1 MSSNDD
7 ATTPTGQ
14 SKVALVTGAAQGI
27 GRGIVQSLVRRNWR
41 VVIFDID
48 EAAGRQC
55 LEQLPEGRAATFIA
69 GDVANEADVRRC
81 IEYTVA
87 WGGRLDALVNNAGL
101 ADPHS
106 GPLEALALEDWQRRL
121 DVNLTG
127 PFLMAKHA
135 VQALRASRGAIINI
149 ASTRAWQSEPQCES
163 YAASKGGVV
172 ALTHALAM
180 SLGPEV
186 RVNSIS
192 PGWIDVRAL
201 QADAPD
207 DLTPFPP
214 RAHAQHPV
222 GRVGRAEDI
231 GSLVAYLA
239 SPEAGFITGQDFI
252 VDGGMTRKMIYE

>member
-1 MSSNDD
+1 M
-7 ATTPTGQ
+7 
-14 SKVALVTGAAQGI
+14 ALVTGAAQGI
-27 GRGIVQSLVRRNWR
+27 GRGIVHCLLERNWR
-41 VVIFDID
+41 VVLFDID
-48 EAAGRQC
+48 EAAGQRC
-55 LEQLPEGRAATFIA
+55 LEQLAEGRAATFIA
-69 GDVANEADVRRC
+69 GDVADEADVRRC
-81 IEYTVA
+81 LEQTLE

-106 GPLEALALEDWQRRL
+106 GPVEELALADWQRRL

-135 VQALRASRGAIINI
+135 VQALRAAQGAIVNI

-180 SLGPEV
+180 SLGPDV

-192 PGWIDVRAL
+192 PGWIDVRAQ
-201 QADAPD
+201 QADAPEN
-207 DLTPFPP
+207 LKPLPAS
-214 RAHAQHPV
+214 AHAQHPA
-222 GRVGRAEDI
+222 GRVGKAEDI

-239 SPEAGFITGQDFI
+239 SSEAAFITGQDFI

>member
-14 SKVALVTGAAQGI
+14 SNVALVTGAAQGI

-41 VVIFDID
+41 VVLFDID

-81 IEYTVA
+81 IEYTLA

-207 DLTPFPP
+207 DLTPLPP
-214 RAHAQHPV
+214 SAHAQHPV

>member
-1 MSSNDD
+1 MIDN
-7 ATTPTGQ
+7 P
-14 SKVALVTGAAQGI
+14 KVALVTGAAQGI
-27 GRGIVQSLVRRNWR
+27 GRGIVHCLLERNWR
-41 VVIFDID
+41 VVLFDID
-48 EAAGRQC
+48 EAAGQQY
-55 LEQLPEGRAATFIA
+55 LEQLAEGRAATFIA

-81 IEYTVA
+81 LEQTLE

-106 GPLEALALEDWQRRL
+106 GPVEELALADWQRRL

-135 VQALRASRGAIINI
+135 VPALRATRGAIVNI
-149 ASTRAWQSEPQCES
+149 SSTRAWQSEPQCES

-180 SLGPEV
+180 SLGPDV

-192 PGWIDVRAL
+192 PGWIDVRAQ

-207 DLTPFPP
+207 NLKPLPDN
-214 RAHAQHPV
+214 AHAQHPA
-222 GRVGRAEDI
+222 GRVGKAEDI
-231 GSLVAYLA
+231 GSLAAYLA
-239 SPEAGFITGQDFI
+239 SSEAAFITGQDFI
-252 VDGGMTRKMIYE
+252 VDGGMTRKMIYN